1 VQIVEWSI
9 DPGHTILTETENK
22 QKRFNILPKIYDRN
36 RKRQKHLKGKEI
48 GNIAIAE
55 TTITAIL
62 GTHFPL

>member
-1 VQIVEWSI
+1 MI
-9 DPGHTILTETENK
+9 ETEN
-22 QKRFNILPKIYDRN
+22 DRN
-36 RKRQKHLKGKEI
+36 ISVKGKEI